1 MSKKVFWPVTL
12 VLMGLIFLA
21 YNLGLLSQ
29 QYWSFWPIILIIVG
43 LGGLVTS
50 DREEWMCCSQPKTSK
65 KAKKTKKTSKMAKK
79 RK

>member
-1 MSKKVFWPVTL
+1 MSKQVFWPVTL

-21 YNLGLLSQ
+21 YNLGLLPQ

-50 DREEWMCCSQPKTSK
+50 DSDEWMCCTGKKTTKKRKTSK
-65 KAKKTKKTSKMAKK
+65 KSKK